1 MANAG
6 QLFANYT
13 KITPRIPTGV
23 WSALRVATLF
33 ITLIVAALL
42 IRHPDIGLRLFWG
55 LMIPVVPALLVI
67 APGLWR
73 QICPMALLNQIP
85 RMLKIGAARD
95 LPELARK
102 WAFTIAVASFFICIA
117 LRAPILNQNG
127 LVIGLGIF
135 GVLLL
140 ALIGGLVFK
149 GRSGWCGT
157 FCPLGPIQRDYGHAP
172 VVMVRNGYC
181 ESCVGCQKNCYDFNP
196 RAAVFGDLYDEDPRY
211 AGQRRFF
218 MAMLPGII
226 LGYFLQDQHPAYG
239 PWLHALILI
248 GATCASVGLYQLLT
262 SFFGLTP
269 FRAGNLFACVALI
282 GFYVFAVPLVLRAL
296 SDLTHMQIAA
306 PAQLLGF
313 VLGLALSAALI
324 FKGRSSERIYEDAV
338 KSADQMHIDESAR
351 DLMAKA
357 QGARVSERGTGKAF
371 GVTPGQTLLEAMEA
385 ANVKINFGCRSGL
398 CGADPV
404 VICEGESNVSAAGPD
419 ELATLKRL
427 GLEGVARLA
436 CVCQVTGPVTID
448 RDVHAAK
455 RAAAAGLAPAVAAK
469 DPLQARRVE
478 KVVIIGNG
486 VGGISVADAMR
497 QMSASVDIK
506 IITDEPHHFY
516 NRMAIGRVIYGR
528 GAMDGLFLLPEDWY
542 ADNRVDVWRN
552 TVAASIER
560 EDRRLVLG
568 TGESL
573 AYDRLIIATG
583 AEAMLPDPVF
593 AQASNAF
600 VLRRASDAQ
609 AIRSFVQRNRARH
622 AVVLGGGVLGVEAA
636 DALHHLGLRVT
647 VLQRSGRLMERQLD
661 AEGAAR
667 LTNYLTNIDID
678 VMTDAVTA
686 SFEGEGRLERVRLK
700 DGREITGD
708 LFIACAGIAPR
719 IELAKASGL
728 VTKRGIIVDPHMRTS
743 DPAIYAVG
751 DVAELEGALSG
762 LWPIAGA
769 QADALVADIAGLAKP
784 YVLPHLVLQLKCD
797 GVDLKSFGEVEPRT
811 GDESLCA
818 DPDAIEW
825 WRLNLRDGKV
835 VGGVFV
841 GPPGSSRPFTHLLQP
856 DADLMAALPALRAG
870 RLPSDSTAA
879 LAMAG

>member
-1 MANAG
+1 MANAS

-13 KITPRIPTGV
+13 KITPRIPMGI
-23 WSALRVATLF
+23 WAALRIATLA

-42 IRHPDIGLRLFWG
+42 IRHPDVGLKIFWG

-102 WAFTIAVASFFICIA
+102 WAFTIAVATFFICIA
-117 LRAPILNQNG
+117 LRAPLLNYNG
-127 LVIGLGIF
+127 LVVGLGIF
-135 GVLLL
+135 GVLIL

-157 FCPLGPIQRDYGHAP
+157 FCPLGPIQRDYGQAP
-172 VVMVRNGYC
+172 VVLVRNGYC

-248 GATCASVGLYQLLT
+248 GATCASVGVYQLLT
-262 SFFGLTP
+262 SFFGLRP
-269 FRAGNLFACVALI
+269 FRAANLFACVALI
-282 GFYVFAVPLVLRAL
+282 AFYAFGVPVVLKAVASLAHI
-296 SDLTHMQIAA
+296 DIAA
-306 PAQLLGF
+306 PAQLIGIA
-313 VLGLALSAALI
+313 LGLALSAALV
-324 FKGRSSERIYEDAV
+324 FKGRSNERIYEDAL
-338 KSADQMHIDESAR
+338 KSSDQLHLDEGTR
-351 DLMAKA
+351 TLQERMDAKSP
-357 QGARVSERGTGKAF
+357 RVSERGSGKAF
-371 GVTPGQTLLEAMEA
+371 AVAPGQTLLEAMEA
-385 ANVKINFGCRSGL
+385 AHVKINFGCRSGL

-404 VICEGESNVSAAGPD
+404 VICEGEGNVSAAGPD

-436 CVCQVTGPVTID
+436 CVCQVNGAITID
-448 RDVHAAK
+448 RDVQNAK
-455 RAAAAGLAPAVAAK
+455 RAAAGHAAAAAK
-469 DPLQARRVE
+469 TDPLKDKGVE
-478 KVVIIGNG
+478 KIVIVGNG
-486 VGGISVADAMR
+486 VGGISTADALR
-497 QMSASVDIK
+497 QISPSVDIK

-528 GAMDGLFLLPEDWY
+528 SAMDGLFLLPEDWY
-542 ADNRVDVWRN
+542 ADNHVDVWRN
-552 TVAASIER
+552 TIVTAIDR
-560 EDRRLVLG
+560 EQKRLALG
-568 TGESL
+568 TGETL
-573 AYDRLIIATG
+573 PYDRLIIATG
-583 AEAMLPDPVF
+583 AEAMSPDPSYAKF
-593 AQASNAF
+593 PNAF
-600 VLRRASDAQ
+600 VLRRAADAQ
-609 AIRSFVQRNRARH
+609 AIRSFAQLNGARH

-636 DALHHLGLRVT
+636 DALHHLGLKVT
-647 VLQRSGRLMERQLD
+647 ILQRTARLMDRQLD
-661 AEGAAR
+661 VEGAAR
-667 LTNYLTNIDID
+667 LTHYLTNIDIE
-678 VMTDAVTA
+678 VMTDAIAA
-686 SFEGEGRLERVRLK
+686 SFEGEERLTRIRLK
-700 DGREITGD
+700 DGREVEGD
-708 LFIACAGIAPR
+708 LFVACAGIMPR

-728 VTKRGIIVDPHMRTS
+728 VTKRGILVDPHMRTS
-743 DPAIYAVG
+743 DASIYAVG
-751 DVAELEGALSG
+751 DVAELEGALGG

-769 QADALVADIAGLAKP
+769 QADALAADIAGLAKP
-784 YVLPHLVLQLKCD
+784 YTMPHLILQLKCD
-797 GVDLKSFGEVEPRT
+797 GVDLKSFGEVEPRP

-835 VGGVFV
+835 VGGVFI
-841 GPPGSSRPFTHLLQP
+841 GPPSSSRPFTRLLQP
-856 DADLMAALPALRAG
+856 EADLTSALPALRSG
-870 RLPSDSTAA
+870 HLPAETVGA
-879 LAMAG
+879 LAAE